1 MMTGSIEDI
10 LRFYPVFE
18 VDACRL
24 KQRGRGS
31 FLTVKRGSAS
41 AVSCNE
47 PGIGEAQNLRGLCV
61 GILGF
66 ANPLLSV
73 RGGQFIT
80 KFNRSRNRKP
90 NK

>member
-41 AVSCNE
+41 AVSCNVVQLPE
-47 PGIGEAQNLRGLCV
+47 
-61 GILGF
+61 
-66 ANPLLSV
+66 
-73 RGGQFIT
+73 GGDFET
-80 KFNRSRNRKP
+80 KNCQ
-90 NK
+90 

>member
-24 KQRGRGS
+24 KQRGRGN

-41 AVSCNE
+41 AVSCNGS
-47 PGIGEAQNLRGLCV
+47 GIAVRC
-61 GILGF
+61 GF
-66 ANPLLSV
+66 NCTNF
-73 RGGQFIT
+73 QKKI
-80 KFNRSRNRKP
+80 KDE
-90 NK
+90 

>member
-41 AVSCNE
+41 AVSCNGFGVAAVSSE
-47 PGIGEAQNLRGLCV
+47 ENST
-61 GILGF
+61 GF
-66 ANPLLSV
+66 AV
-73 RGGQFIT
+73 DIF
-80 KFNRSRNRKP
+80 RSREMRSKFRSCSLRQHSVQRSSRA
-90 NK
+90 